1 MSKHKNIR
9 AMADG
14 YHFDSQVERDRYLQL
29 KYLQQE
35 GEIYGL
41 TLQPTFII
49 LPAFTCWGKRIRQ
62 VTYTADFKY
71 TEIGQTEGDSAIVV
85 EDVKGGTAKL
95 TEAFGIRWKFVRAQN
110 PSIRFE
116 IVRM

>member
-1 MSKHKNIR
+1 MSKYKNIR

-29 KYLQQE
+29 KYRQQE

-41 TLQPTFII
+41 TLQPTFVI
-49 LPAFTCWGKRIRQ
+49 LPSFTYFGKRVRQ
-62 VTYTADFKY
+62 ITYTADFKY
-71 TEIGQTEGDSAIVV
+71 STVGKSEDKDQIVV
-85 EDVKGGTAKL
+85 EDVKGLTAPL
-95 TEAFGIRWKFVRAQN
+95 TQPFNIKWKFVRAQN
-110 PSIRFE
+110 PSIKFN